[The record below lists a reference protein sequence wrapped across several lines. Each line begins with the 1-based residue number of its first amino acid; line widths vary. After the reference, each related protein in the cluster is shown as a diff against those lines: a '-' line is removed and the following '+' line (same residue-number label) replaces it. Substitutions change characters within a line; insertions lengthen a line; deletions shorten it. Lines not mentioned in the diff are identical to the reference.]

1 MNGDE
6 TIFTKEEIATLRNKV
21 LAFLKKQPGYERY
34 SSENLR
40 AFQEDRKTIGVT
52 FGDNI
57 QAGIAGF
64 GSTVDEGYADFVRS
78 WGEFNG
84 FEWIKENK

>member
-21 LAFLKKQPGYERY
+21 LAFLKKQPGYEKY

-52 FGDNI
+52 FG
-57 QAGIAGF
+57 F
-64 GSTVDEGYADFVRS
+64 TVDEGYADFVRS